1 MSTSLAGRTGI
12 APPRTQDST
21 RTHRNQRRRTER
33 AERRHQKKQR
43 RHDLAV
49 HDDGY
54 LDRSGIALR
63 PTVLA
68 FLWQR

>member
-12 APPRTQDST
+12 ASPRIQDSA
-21 RTHRNQRRRTER
+21 RTHREQRRRTGR
-33 AERRHQKKQR
+33 AERRHQN
-43 RHDLAV
+43 AA

>member
-12 APPRTQDST
+12 ASPRTKDSA
-21 RTHRNQRRRTER
+21 RIHRDRRRRTKG
-33 AERRHQKKQR
+33 AARRHQKEQR
-43 RHDLAV
+43 RHDLAA

-68 FLWQR
+68 FIWQR

>member
-12 APPRTQDST
+12 ASPRAQDSG
-21 RTHRNQRRRTER
+21 RVHRHQRRWTER
-33 AERRHQKKQR
+33 AERRHQN
-43 RHDLAV
+43 AA

-68 FLWQR
+68 YLWQR